1 VKKQPSDNLQLE
13 FYPLTIDRWADLEAL
28 FGERGACGGCWCMW
42 WRLKRAQFEQQKGEG
57 NRRAMQA
64 IVKSGQIPGILAY
77 AQTQPLAW
85 CSVAPREQFPV
96 LGRSRIFKPIDDEP
110 VWSITCFFI
119 EKSARKKGLSLRMIN
134 AAVDFVKKSG
144 GRIVEAY
151 PVAPQKDKTADA
163 FVWTGLASSF
173 VKAGFVECARR
184 SATRPM
190 MRYYLREDV

>member
-1 VKKQPSDNLQLE
+1 KKQPSDNLHLE
-13 FYPLTIDRWADLEAL
+13 FYPLTMERWADFEAL

-42 WRLKRAQFEQQKGEG
+42 WRLKRAQFEQQKGED

-77 AQTQPLAW
+77 SQNQPLAW
-85 CSVAPREQFPV
+85 CSVALREQFPV
-96 LGRSRIFKPIDDEP
+96 LARSRIFKPIDDEP

-119 EKSARKKGLSLRMIN
+119 EKSSRKKGLSAQMIN
-134 AAVDFVKKSG
+134 AAVDFVKKNG

-190 MRYYLREDV
+190 MRYYLQS